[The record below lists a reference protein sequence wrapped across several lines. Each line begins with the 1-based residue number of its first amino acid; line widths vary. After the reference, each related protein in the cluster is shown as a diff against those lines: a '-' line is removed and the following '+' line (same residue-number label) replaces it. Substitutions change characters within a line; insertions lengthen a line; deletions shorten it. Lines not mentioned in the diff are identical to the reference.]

1 MAKPRVMI
9 LRAPGTNCDGETAY
23 AFQRAGAEPTAVHI
37 LQWIEQ
43 PTLSE
48 SFQILCF
55 PGGFSF
61 GDDIAAGRILASKIH
76 THLADAIHKFQT
88 EDKLVLGICNG
99 FQIMMRLGIFFDA
112 PPDKPPATLCWN
124 RQGRYEDRWVH
135 LAVHRKDSPFL
146 RGIDTMFLPIA
157 HAEGRIVFASRQTQQ
172 ELESQGQLALRYAT
186 SEGITDHDDIL
197 PFPVNPNGAEGNVA
211 GLCDPTGRIL
221 GLMPHP
227 ERHIDP
233 THHPAWTRFDSLPSE
248 GDGMAIFRNAAG
260 YFG

>member
-1 MAKPRVMI
+1 
-9 LRAPGTNCDGETAY
+9 
-23 AFQRAGAEPTAVHI
+23 
-37 LQWIEQ
+37 
-43 PTLSE
+43 
-48 SFQILCF
+48 
-55 PGGFSF
+55 
-61 GDDIAAGRILASKIH
+61 
-76 THLADAIHKFQT
+76 
-88 EDKLVLGICNG
+88 
-99 FQIMMRLGIFFDA
+99 
-112 PPDKPPATLCWN
+112 
-124 RQGRYEDRWVH
+124 
-135 LAVHRKDSPFL
+135 
-146 RGIDTMFLPIA
+146 MFLPIA

-172 ELESQGQLALRYAT
+172 ELESYGQLALRYAT